1 MSKQNSRNFETDFAS
16 ELKTITTHFNE
27 HREVLEV
34 TEQRTIDDIHRAV
47 TLITDCLVNG
57 GCLFWC
63 GNGGSAAD
71 SQHLAAELVG
81 RFNHDRPPLR
91 SIALT
96 TDSSVLTCIANDYHF
111 EEIFAR
117 QITAVG
123 RPGDVLVAI
132 STSGRSINIL
142 NALDAAR
149 QLQVTTIGILGSG
162 GGDAA
167 SRADVAVIVPSNS
180 TARIQ
185 EMHILIG
192 HIICDLLEQHACQ
205 TVPMR

>member
-1 MSKQNSRNFETDFAS
+1 MNKKNSLKVKTDLAL
-16 ELKTITTHFNE
+16 EERTIATHFRE
-27 HREVLEV
+27 HQEVLEA
-34 TEQRTIDDIHRAV
+34 TEQKTIREIHRAV
-47 TLITDCLVNG
+47 RLMADCLVNG

-91 SIALT
+91 AIALT

-117 QITAVG
+117 QITAIG
-123 RPGDVLVAI
+123 RPGDVLIAI
-132 STSGRSINIL
+132 STSGKSTNIL
-142 NALDAAR
+142 KALDAAR
-149 QLQVTTIGILGSG
+149 QRQVTTIGILGSY

-167 SRADVAVIVPSNS
+167 SKADVAVIVPSTS

-192 HIICDLLEQHACQ
+192 HIMCDLLEQHACQ
-205 TVPMR
+205 TASIG